1 MERMVDWNGQDY
13 QTVRNNNLTAK
24 RGKEYFSLTN
34 SRVEFGKS

>member
-24 RGKEYFSLTN
+24 RGKEYFSRTN
-34 SRVEFGKS
+34 SRVEFRKS